1 MKILIHSNGPM
12 EPTGYG
18 LQTRMLL
25 PRLRQMGHEPVVS
38 AFSGLHGSA
47 ITWDGTPILP
57 SGMLAFGVDMVI
69 PHARMSG
76 ADLVLFLMDFREMAP
91 IARELR
97 ELHTAAWI
105 PIDTYPLSK
114 PEAYALRVSGARPI
128 AMSKFGLAQLSEYG
142 FPEPLYVPHAVD
154 TSIFNPI
161 DPAERA
167 ESREQLGWTDRFVI
181 GINAAN
187 YDAVRKAWPEQ
198 FAAFAQL
205 RKEFPE
211 VLLAVHTIPQSRTG
225 LDLPAL
231 ADDMGIMDSVW
242 FPNQYQILAGNA
254 TPADMAH
261 WYGLIDVLSACS
273 YAEGFGVPII
283 EAQACGVPV
292 ISTNGSAMMELN
304 PLGYLVDG
312 TPFWNHVHRAWW
324 TRPDTDAIASAY
336 ATIFKSRPTERE
348 REQYVQHARQYDT
361 RHVADAYWRPVL
373 RELEPAK

>member
-25 PRLRQMGHEPVVS
+25 PRLKEMGHEPIVS

-47 ITWDGTPILP
+47 INWDGTPILP
-57 SGMLAFGVDMVI
+57 SGMLAFGTDMVI
-69 PHARMSG
+69 PHAKVNE
-76 ADLVLFLMDFREMAP
+76 AELLLFLMDFREMIP
-91 IARELR
+91 IAKDLR
-97 ELHTAAWI
+97 ELNCAAWI
-105 PIDTYPLSK
+105 PLDTYPLSK

-128 AMSKFGLAQLSEYG
+128 AMSKFGQAQLSEYG
-142 FPEPLYVPHAVD
+142 FPDPLYVPHAVD
-154 TSIFNPI
+154 TSIFRPA
-161 DPAERA
+161 DPAERQA
-167 ESREQLGWTDRFVI
+167 TREELGWAGRFVV

-187 YDAVRKAWPEQ
+187 NDAIRKGWPEQ
-198 FAAFAQL
+198 FAAFAQF

-211 VLLAVHTIPQSRTG
+211 ALLAVHTIPQSRNG
-225 LDLPAL
+225 LDLFAL
-231 ADDMGIMDSVW
+231 AEDMGIREAVW
-242 FPNQYQILAGNA
+242 FADQYMVLSGNM
-254 TPADMAH
+254 TPANMAE

-283 EAQACGVPV
+283 EAQACGTPV
-292 ISTNGSAMMELN
+292 ISTNGSAMAELN

-324 TRPDTDAIASAY
+324 TRPDIEAIASAY

-348 REQYVQHARQYDT
+348 VDQYVKHARQYDT
-361 RHVADAYWRPVL
+361 RHVAAAYWAPVL
-373 RELEPAK
+373 RELAPQ

>member
-1 MKILIHSNGPM
+1 MKVLIHSNGPM

-25 PRLRQMGHEPVVS
+25 PRLKEMGYQPFVS

-47 ITWDGTPILP
+47 IMWDGTPILP
-57 SGMLAFGVDMVI
+57 SGMLPFGIDMVV
-69 PHARMSG
+69 PHARITG
-76 ADLVLFLMDFREMAP
+76 ADLLLFLMDFREMMP
-91 IARELR
+91 VARELR
-97 ELHTAAWI
+97 ELNTAAWI

-114 PEAYALRVSGARPI
+114 PEAHALRLSGARPI

-154 TSIFNPI
+154 TRIFQPMQ
-161 DPAERA
+161 PAERDEA
-167 ESREQLGWTDRFVI
+167 RAQLGWSDRFVV

-187 YDAVRKAWPEQ
+187 YDAVRKGWPEQ
-198 FAAFAQL
+198 FAAFAAF

-211 VLLAVHTIPQSRTG
+211 ALLAVHTIPQSRTG

-231 ADDMGIMDSVW
+231 AEDMGISDAVW
-242 FPNQYQILAGNA
+242 FADQYQILAGNA
-254 TPADMAH
+254 TPEDMAQ
-261 WYGLIDVLSACS
+261 WYSLIDVLSACS
-273 YAEGFGVPII
+273 YAEGFGVPVI
-283 EAQACGVPV
+283 EAQACGTPV

-348 REQYVQHARQYDT
+348 IGQMIALAGEYDT
-361 RHVADAYWRPVL
+361 RVVAHKYWEPVL
-373 RELEPAK
+373 RELTAE